1 MSHLGYLG
9 KLSITG
15 LTLAL
20 SLLLGSAVVASNS
33 NLGFAAYRVTVTL
46 PGGAEYSILV
56 NETVHGTDR
65 VGFSDL
71 ILQLTGGE
79 QNLTYSKLVNSSQN
93 YFPYLTDVVS
103 QSFDFSNG
111 SAYAIHANFSAAG
124 TTAVTFGGSKYTL
137 SVFDIAVA
145 GTYRNR
151 TVGADGTIEV
161 FPSSLVYSTSIGN
174 ETARIDAVL
183 QATDLP
189 LNRPQAGIGMT
200 ADYVGAGLAIGGA
213 AAVGAALVVRHRE
226 EKLEAEGEKKPL
238 HWVD

>member
-9 KLSITG
+9 NFCITG
-15 LTLAL
+15 LTLV
-20 SLLLGSAVVASNS
+20 LLLLSSSAVVASNS

-46 PGGAEYSILV
+46 PGGGEHSILV

-71 ILQLTGGE
+71 ILQVTGGE

-93 YFPYLTDVVS
+93 YFPYLTNAVS

-111 SAYAIHANFSAAG
+111 SAYAVHANFSAAG
-124 TTAVTFGGSKYTL
+124 TTSVTFGGNKYAL

-161 FPSSLVYSTSIGN
+161 FPSSLVYSASIGN
-174 ETARIDAVL
+174 EIARIVAVL

-189 LNRPQAGIGMT
+189 LTKPPAGIGTT

-213 AAVGAALVVRHRE
+213 AAVGAALVVSHRE
-226 EKLEAEGEKKPL
+226 EKAETESEKKPL